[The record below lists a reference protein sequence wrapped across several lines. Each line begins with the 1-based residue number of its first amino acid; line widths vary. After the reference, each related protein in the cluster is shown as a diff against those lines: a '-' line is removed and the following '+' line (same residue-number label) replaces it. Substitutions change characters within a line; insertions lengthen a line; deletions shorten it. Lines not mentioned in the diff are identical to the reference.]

1 MSTTFSYVN
10 NFNISVGSA
19 TSTTTGTGVG
29 IAQGSNTDTDTEYV
43 FYSGRNEGAT
53 LDLNANMATGHRIND
68 FTASMQ
74 LDFWAINQTGTQYG
88 NRNPDGFSFSY
99 GNPATLNTNREYGLS
114 TGLTVQIL
122 PFDFSTNGVSMNI
135 LWNGAV
141 IGQTPPTGFA
151 LNNPAATLSISVN
164 TAGQVSAS
172 WGSLSATGTIA
183 GNQWLTT
190 SQNGWDYILAGR
202 TGDNGDGVYIDNLAV
217 NSTEVCFAKGT
228 RILTTKG
235 DVAVEDLLPGDLVI
249 TRDHGPQPLLWR
261 SHRNLSSRQLAAN
274 PKLRPIRIAKGSLG
288 DCRPSSDLTVSPQ
301 HRVLASG
308 PICRR
313 MFDAEEVLV
322 AAKNLTAI
330 PGVAIDTE
338 VENVSYYHLLFD
350 RHEIIFALGAPA
362 ESLLTGLA
370 ALSAMSPLQLG
381 EIVALVPAIINPD
394 FRAAPARPIPKSAH
408 QRKLVTRALR
418 NSQSICATG

>member
-29 IAQGSNTDTDTEYV
+29 IAQGSNTDADTEYV

-53 LDLNANMATGHRIND
+53 LDLNANMVTGQSINQ
-68 FTASMQ
+68 FTASME
-74 LDFWAINQTGTQYG
+74 LDFWAIDAGSYG
-88 NRNPDGFSFSY
+88 NGNPDGVSFSY
-99 GNPATLNTNREYGLS
+99 GNPASLATYREYGLQ
-114 TGLTVQIL
+114 TGLTVQVL

-141 IGQTPPTGFA
+141 IGQTPLTGFA

-172 WGSLSATGTIA
+172 WGTYSATGTIP
-183 GNQWLTT
+183 GGQWLTT
-190 SQNGWDYILAGR
+190 AQNGWDFIVSGR
-202 TGDNGDGVYIDNLAV
+202 TGDNGDGAYIDNLAV
-217 NSTEVCFAKGT
+217 NGTVVCFAKGA

-261 SHRNLSSRQLAAN
+261 SHRNLSSRHLAAN

-288 DCRPSSDLTVSPQ
+288 DCRPNSDLTVSPQ
-301 HRVLASG
+301 HRMLASG

-322 AAKNLTAI
+322 AAKNLIGI

-338 VENVSYYHLLFD
+338 VKNVSYYHLLFD
-350 RHEIIFALGAPA
+350 RHEIIFANGAPA

-381 EIVALVPAIINPD
+381 EIVALVPAILDPD
-394 FRAAPARPIPKSAH
+394 FCPAPARPVPKAAH

-418 NSQSICATG
+418 NRQRICATG